1 MDRTKIEWADASW
14 NPIRARNRDTGKIG
28 WFCTHVSPGCG
39 DSTGG
44 GCYAETLNR
53 RLGTGIDYRAQDLA
67 KIEIFLDEKM
77 LTQPLRWRRPRR
89 IFVGSMTDLFGEFV
103 PDAMLDCIYAVMA
116 LCPQHKFLLL
126 TKRAGRMR
134 DYITTLLHNPGRV
147 AARADRMQRGGPHT
161 PQWLSNAYQWP
172 KSPSHEPL
180 WPLENCCLGVSVEDQ
195 RRADERIPELL
206 ATPAAVRFVSYEP
219 ALEAVDFQCCGD
231 RFEHPIDALFGRSGI
246 RDRYPDGGR
255 GGIRWTPRLSEPA
268 LDWVICGGESGPGA
282 RPFNIEWARSVI
294 AQCKAAAVP
303 CFVKQLGAAPYIDP
317 YRGSNFVLTDRKGG
331 DISEWPEDLRVR
343 EYPERGDG

>member
-1 MDRTKIEWADASW
+1 MDRTKIEWADSSW

-44 GCYAETLNR
+44 GCYAETINH

-67 KIEIFLDEKM
+67 KVEIFLDEKM

-103 PDAMLDCIYAVMA
+103 PDAMIDCIFAVMA
-116 LCPQHKFLLL
+116 LCPQHTFLLL

-134 DYITTLLHNPGRV
+134 GYCAEPQTPKGIT
-147 AARADRMQRGGPHT
+147 AAAFAQARDLPARRGDDAT
-161 PQWLSNAYQWP
+161 TANWEF
-172 KSPSHEPL
+172 SPARIK
-180 WPLENCCLGVSVEDQ
+180 WPLPNVWVGVSVEDQ

-206 ATPAAVRFVSYEP
+206 ATPAAVRWISAEP
-219 ALEAVDFQCCGD
+219 LLGPVEIDQLCDGTLDGLTGNWAYGPD
-231 RFEHPIDALFGRSGI
+231 RQR
-246 RDRYPDGGR
+246 
-255 GGIRWTPRLSEPA
+255 
-268 LDWVICGGESGPGA
+268 LDWVVCGSESGAGA
-282 RPFNIEWARSVI
+282 RACDLEWVRSLRDQCISAGVPFFW
-294 AQCKAAAVP
+294 
-303 CFVKQLGAAPYIDP
+303 KQHAING
-317 YRGSNFVLTDRKGG
+317 RKV
-331 DISEWPEDLRVR
+331 SLPELDGRLWD